1 METADRKWQLGTI
14 GRLEY
19 MQQQNSL
26 KTKEIAVKTGDL
38 SLFQAM
44 ETYDWAVKGNLSL
57 SQ

>member
-1 METADRKWQLGTI
+1 
-14 GRLEY
+14 
-19 MQQQNSL
+19 MQQQNAL